1 MTKRYK
7 KSFRNKVLEYISA
20 MPGCVVLRSDVAIL
34 GDSRQVSRALKAL
47 IEDEEL
53 IRLGYGLYAKAIS
66 SKNLEYI
73 NTPIIR
79 AKAGFTEAC
88 IEILKRLNVQW
99 ELSQA
104 IKDYNE
110 GRSQQVPA
118 RFEIRL
124 KSRFRRTISDGG
136 LNLRYER
143 MSYAK

>member
-1 MTKRYK
+1 MAKRYR

-34 GDSRQVSRALKAL
+34 GDSRQVSRALRAL

-53 IRLGYGLYAKAIS
+53 IRLGYGLYAKAEPS
-66 SKNLEYI
+66 PRPELI
-73 NTPIIR
+73 NRPIIR

-124 KSRFRRTISDGG
+124 KSRFRRTIFSGNR
-136 LNLRYER
+136 NLRYER
-143 MSYAK
+143 MIYAK